1 MKNAIINSSM
11 KILEDNFPDY
21 DETKLAELRYGLEGF
36 YMLIT
41 KLVVIF
47 GAAFVLGIF
56 KEAIILLLLFNVLR
70 LTGFGLH
77 ASKSWMCWISSS
89 LVFLVCPYLCIH
101 LSIPLYILVTI
112 ASICWIIFLLYAP
125 ADTKNR
131 PLVNEKKRKRYKY
144 ITLVSGAI
152 YIALLFLIKNTFLQ
166 NALVCAMIIQSV
178 LIHPMVYKLFRLPY
192 NNYKSYVFSN
202 K

>member
-11 KILEDNFPDY
+11 KILENNFPDY

-112 ASICWIIFLLYAP
+112 ASICWTIFLLYAP

>member
-11 KILEDNFPDY
+11 KILENNFPDY

-47 GAAFVLGIF
+47 GTAFVLGIF

-152 YIALLFLIKNTFLQ
+152 YITLLFPIKNTFLQ

>member
-11 KILEDNFPDY
+11 KILENNFPDY

>member
-1 MKNAIINSSM
+1 MKNMIINSSM
-11 KILEDNFPDY
+11 KILENNFPEY
-21 DETKLAELRYGLEGF
+21 DENKLAELRYGLEGF

-47 GAAFVLGIF
+47 GAAWFIGIF

-89 LVFLVCPYLCIH
+89 LVFLLCPYLCIN
-101 LSIPLYILVTI
+101 LNIPIYILLPMGF
-112 ASICWIIFLLYAP
+112 ICLVCFWLYAP

-131 PLVNEKKRKRYKY
+131 PLINKKKRTIYKY
-144 ITLVSGAI
+144 ITIITGII
-152 YIALLFLIKNTFLQ
+152 YIVLLFFIKNTFLQ

-178 LIHPMVYKLFRLPY
+178 LIHPMVYKLFKLPY

>member
-11 KILEDNFPDY
+11 KILENNFPNY

-152 YIALLFLIKNTFLQ
+152 YISLLFLIKNTFLQ
-166 NALVCAMIIQSV
+166 NALVCAMIIQSA

>member
-1 MKNAIINSSM
+1 MKNMIINSSV
-11 KILEDNFPDY
+11 KILENNFPEY
-21 DETKLAELRYGLEGF
+21 DEIKLAELRYGLEGF

-47 GAAFVLGIF
+47 GAAWFLGIF

-89 LVFLVCPYLCIH
+89 LVFLLCPYLCINLNIPIYIL
-101 LSIPLYILVTI
+101 LSIGIICLV
-112 ASICWIIFLLYAP
+112 CFWLYAP

-131 PLVNEKKRKRYKY
+131 PLINKKKRTIYKC
-144 ITLVSGAI
+144 ITVVTGII
-152 YIALLFLIKNTFLQ
+152 YTVLLFFIKNTFLQ

-178 LIHPMVYKLFRLPY
+178 LIHPMVYKLFKLPY

>member
-1 MKNAIINSSM
+1 MRNVIINSSM
-11 KILEDNFPDY
+11 KVLENNFPDY

-47 GAAFVLGIF
+47 GAAFILGIF
-56 KEAIILLLLFNVLR
+56 KEAIILLLLFNILR

-77 ASKSWMCWISSS
+77 ASKSWMCWVSSS
-89 LVFLVCPYLCIH
+89 IVFLVCPYFCIN
-101 LSIPLYILVTI
+101 LNIPLYILI
-112 ASICWIIFLLYAP
+112 ILASVCWINFLLYAP

-144 ITLVSGAI
+144 ITLVTGTI
-152 YIALLFLIKNTFLQ
+152 YIILLFIIKNTFLQ

-178 LIHPMVYKLFRLPY
+178 LIHPMIYKLFRLPY

>member
-11 KILEDNFPDY
+11 KILENNFPDY

-56 KEAIILLLLFNVLR
+56 KEAIILLLLFNLLR

-144 ITLVSGAI
+144 ITLVSCAI

>member
-1 MKNAIINSSM
+1 MRNAIINSSM
-11 KILEDNFPDY
+11 KLLESYFPDY
-21 DETKLAELRYGLEGF
+21 SNERLLELKYGLEGF

-47 GAAFVLGIF
+47 GASFLLGIF
-56 KEAIILLLLFNVLR
+56 KESIILLLLFNILR
-70 LTGFGLH
+70 ITGFGLH
-77 ASKSWMCWISSS
+77 ASKSWMCWVSSS
-89 LVFLVCPYLCIH
+89 LVFLLCPYLC
-101 LSIPLYILVTI
+101 LTLEIPLYALVIT
-112 ASICWIIFLLYAP
+112 AFICLAIFIMYAP

-131 PLVNEKKRKRYKY
+131 PLVNSKKRKRYKY
-144 ITLVSGAI
+144 MTIFTGIVYITLV
-152 YIALLFLIKNTFLQ
+152 LFIDNTFIQ

-178 LIHPMVYKLFRLPY
+178 LIHPMVYKLFKLPY

>member
-11 KILEDNFPDY
+11 KILENNFPDY

-152 YIALLFLIKNTFLQ
+152 YIVLLFLIKNTFLQ

>member
-11 KILEDNFPDY
+11 KILENNFPDY
-21 DETKLAELRYGLEGF
+21 DETKLAELRYGLESF

>member
-11 KILEDNFPDY
+11 KILENNFPDY

-112 ASICWIIFLLYAP
+112 ASICLIIFLLYAP

-131 PLVNEKKRKRYKY
+131 PLVNEKKRRRYKY

-166 NALVCAMIIQSV
+166 NALVCAMIIQSA
-178 LIHPMVYKLFRLPY
+178 LIHPMVYKLFKLPY

>member
-11 KILEDNFPDY
+11 KILENNFPDY

-47 GAAFVLGIF
+47 GSAFVLGIF

-166 NALVCAMIIQSV
+166 NALVCATIIQSV

>member
-1 MKNAIINSSM
+1 MKNFIINSSM
-11 KILEDNFPDY
+11 ELLKKNFSDY
-21 DETKLAELRYGLEGF
+21 SDEKLDELRYGLEGF
-36 YMLIT
+36 YMLVT

-47 GAAFVLGIF
+47 GLAFILGIF
-56 KEAIILLLLFNVLR
+56 KEAIILLFLYNLLRVS
-70 LTGFGLH
+70 GFGLH

-89 LVFLVCPYLCIH
+89 IVFIGCPYLCIN
-101 LSIPLYILVTI
+101 LEIPLYILVLI
-112 ASICWIIFLLYAP
+112 SIVCWINFLLYAP

-131 PLVNEKKRKRYKY
+131 PLINEKKRKRYKY
-144 ITLVSGAI
+144 FTLFTATI
-152 YIALLFLIKNTFLQ
+152 YIILLFYVKIPFMR
-166 NALVCAMIIQSV
+166 NAIVCAMIIQSV

>member
-11 KILEDNFPDY
+11 KILEYNFPDY

-101 LSIPLYILVTI
+101 LSIPLNILVTI

>member
-1 MKNAIINSSM
+1 MRNIIINSS
-11 KILEDNFPDY
+11 INLLRNNYPDY
-21 DETKLAELRYGLEGF
+21 DEDKIAELRYGIEGF

-41 KLVVIF
+41 KLIVIF
-47 GAAFVLGIF
+47 GIAILLGIF
-56 KEAIILLLLFNVLR
+56 KEAVILLLLFNILR

-89 LVFLVCPYLCIH
+89 IVFIGCPYLCMI
-101 LSIPLYILVTI
+101 LDIPLSVLIIISLICLVN
-112 ASICWIIFLLYAP
+112 FMLYAP

-131 PLVNEKKRKRYKY
+131 PLINEKKRKKYKC
-144 ITLVSGAI
+144 ITLVSATI
-152 YIALLFLIKNTFLQ
+152 YIILLFFIKLQ
-166 NALVCAMIIQSV
+166 FMRNALVCAMIIQSV
-178 LIHPMVYKLFRLPY
+178 LIHPMVYKLFKLPY

>member
-11 KILEDNFPDY
+11 KILENNFPDY

-101 LSIPLYILVTI
+101 LSIPLYILVTT
-112 ASICWIIFLLYAP
+112 ASICLIIFLLYAP

-144 ITLVSGAI
+144 ITLVSGTI
-152 YIALLFLIKNTFLQ
+152 YIILLFLIKNTFLQ

-178 LIHPMVYKLFRLPY
+178 LIHPMIYKLFKLPY

>member
-11 KILEDNFPDY
+11 KILENNFPDY

-131 PLVNEKKRKRYKY
+131 PLVNEKKRRRYKY